1 MPLDSSEH
9 RAASPD
15 AYSSTTSAAGCNMPE
30 RHGKQP
36 LCGRVKR
43 VLLPWRRP
51 VARAVPTVFQERGT
65 VHEEPNHGSMGTPR
79 RVFQERPNGIMGT
92 ALNSRLALN
101 RRVAKDPSTAEL
113 FILFSKEINTP
124 AALPSFEEL
133 IGKKGKGRSPRTK
146 HVVHPKSSVAC
157 VASHTRPQIDVDYRG
172 A

>member
-43 VLLPWRRP
+43 VLLPWIRP

-65 VHEEPNHGSMGTPR
+65 VHEEPNHGSMGTD
-79 RVFQERPNGIMGT
+79 
-92 ALNSRLALN
+92 S
-101 RRVAKDPSTAEL
+101 
-113 FILFSKEINTP
+113 
-124 AALPSFEEL
+124 
-133 IGKKGKGRSPRTK
+133 
-146 HVVHPKSSVAC
+146 
-157 VASHTRPQIDVDYRG
+157 
-172 A
+172 

>member
-101 RRVAKDPSTAEL
+101 RRVAKDPSTA
-113 FILFSKEINTP
+113 
-124 AALPSFEEL
+124 
-133 IGKKGKGRSPRTK
+133 
-146 HVVHPKSSVAC
+146 
-157 VASHTRPQIDVDYRG
+157 
-172 A
+172 